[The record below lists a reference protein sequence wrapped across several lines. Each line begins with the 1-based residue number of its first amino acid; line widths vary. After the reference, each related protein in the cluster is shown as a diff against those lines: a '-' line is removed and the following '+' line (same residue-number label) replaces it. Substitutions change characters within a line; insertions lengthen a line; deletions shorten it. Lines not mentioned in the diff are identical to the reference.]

1 MAKTKAHGFVGA
13 AINLTLMRWLPPG
26 WCLWPESTIV
36 LDPTNAPLPDFA
48 VIRGADPL
56 DFATAN
62 RYPGPGDVGIVIEVA
77 VSSVREDLTTALE
90 LYARAMIPVYWVV
103 DVPGRRIVVHS
114 EPRVVEGRGEYARV
128 MTYRSGET
136 LPLVLD
142 GQEVAASPLRRT
154 VGAESRRDSGI
165 SKRQASRGQG
175 WFSVFDG
182 GGDGSCFRAGSRGQV
197 RLAVPDPGGF
207 AGSEPLSGS

>member
-13 AINLTLMRWLPPG
+13 AITMTLVRRLPPG

-48 VIRGADPL
+48 VIRGANPL

-62 RYPGPGDVGIVIEVA
+62 RYPEPGDVGILIEVA

-103 DVPGRRIVVHS
+103 DVPGRRILVHS

-136 LPLVLD
+136 LPLELD
-142 GQEVAASPLRRT
+142 GQEVAHPLRR
-154 VGAESRRDSGI
+154 VAAIE
-165 SKRQASRGQG
+165 KRERGLKHCRSVRIASRICCEARRLQG
-175 WFSVFDG
+175 H
-182 GGDGSCFRAGSRGQV
+182 AQTT
-197 RLAVPDPGGF
+197 PPH
-207 AGSEPLSGS
+207 